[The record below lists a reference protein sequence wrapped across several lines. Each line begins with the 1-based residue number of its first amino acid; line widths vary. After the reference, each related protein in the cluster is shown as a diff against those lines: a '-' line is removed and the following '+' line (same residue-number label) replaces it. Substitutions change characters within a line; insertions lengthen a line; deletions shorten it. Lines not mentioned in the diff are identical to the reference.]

1 MLPYHLVSRHIEHVH
16 LGYSPE
22 GANYISGYVIKK
34 AKDID
39 FCLCLTCNKGTCND
53 GYSANSARWA
63 TLHSNQQGCTSAHPA
78 ALNAL
83 KQRLATVQQA
93 AALHSPTPQIS
104 DPFDT
109 LWEDCRS
116 KKYLQNTINDLER
129 RMKEDY
135 DDNSDNE
142 DDYTLQPKVGF
153 QLALERY
160 MSVTKEVEILK
171 AKLHEVEQKH
181 ERELFVLRQ
190 ELTSVKQQCS
200 NIQHSF
206 TQLSHEHEE
215 LSMKYDILQ
224 SQITEN
230 H

>member
-1 MLPYHLVSRHIEHVH
+1 
-16 LGYSPE
+16 
-22 GANYISGYVIKK
+22 
-34 AKDID
+34 
-39 FCLCLTCNKGTCND
+39 
-53 GYSANSARWA
+53 
-63 TLHSNQQGCTSAHPA
+63 
-78 ALNAL
+78 
-83 KQRLATVQQA
+83 
-93 AALHSPTPQIS
+93 
-104 DPFDT
+104 
-109 LWEDCRS
+109 
-116 KKYLQNTINDLER
+116 
-129 RMKEDY
+129 MKEDY